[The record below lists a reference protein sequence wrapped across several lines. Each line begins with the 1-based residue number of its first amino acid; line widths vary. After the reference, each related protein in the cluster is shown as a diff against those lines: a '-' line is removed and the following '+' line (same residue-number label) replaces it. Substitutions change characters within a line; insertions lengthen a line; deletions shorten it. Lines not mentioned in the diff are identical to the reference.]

1 MPDDDPLGS
10 SVTYADPTEGWT
22 AHPVDGD
29 PFAVPDSS
37 SVPDSSVTRHRN
49 PATAELISQNGGINS
64 PGETPTPPPLPSSV
78 RIAGH
83 LAASPTADQNYTPK
97 YLAARPQGSLSSY
110 DPSLSERLQQ
120 GVSEAGQALGQPV
133 EGAERMGGFARQAAE
148 MAPVTGN
155 ILQGNEAMRSY
166 NAGDPW
172 GALLHGAMA
181 LPIPGA
187 PQEGVVARKISPL
200 GFYSHGADVA
210 ANLPQQRGTTQQLV
224 AALQKGGVKPAELK
238 AAGLDDLSDM
248 PPTTSREELADFFHR
263 TQPPL
268 QETVLGGPSLSSA
281 NRLARARQLAMRPG
295 G

>member
-1 MPDDDPLGS
+1 
-10 SVTYADPTEGWT
+10 
-22 AHPVDGD
+22 
-29 PFAVPDSS
+29 
-37 SVPDSSVTRHRN
+37 
-49 PATAELISQNGGINS
+49 
-64 PGETPTPPPLPSSV
+64 
-78 RIAGH
+78 
-83 LAASPTADQNYTPK
+83 
-97 YLAARPQGSLSSY
+97 
-110 DPSLSERLQQ
+110 
-120 GVSEAGQALGQPV
+120 
-133 EGAERMGGFARQAAE
+133 

-187 PQEGVVARKISPL
+187 PQEGAIARKISPL

-281 NRLARARQLAMRPG
+281 NRLARARQLAIGRGDEWETLGPNQRQAYEDWAQSEAPAEHKFAKYTLPG
-295 G
+295 GQNYREVLMHLPVEPPEIGAMRTSIGCSGEAW